1 MMMKEHHHHHH
12 HHHHP
17 KMMIVKH
24 HHHHHPHHLKK
35 DTTADS
41 IIVQKLIMR
50 MAPRDW
56 CEFLMKHDH
65 QAATLL
71 PDLRK
76 FLHTKY
82 IHEGNTHNRDKYG
95 QLCNLAEYPLTHRP
109 YEDDFSAKRK
119 LTFDPIKSIDQ
130 AHCNKPTTFI
140 NRPFG
145 GSTFP
150 AYMSKEEY
158 ERKCL
163 SSQCFFLPSYY
174 DNGGIYIDQSPAD
187 PPYGL
192 YRINVAGKMV
202 QVM

>member
-1 MMMKEHHHHHH
+1 
-12 HHHHP
+12 
-17 KMMIVKH
+17 
-24 HHHHHPHHLKK
+24 
-35 DTTADS
+35 
-41 IIVQKLIMR
+41 MR
-50 MAPRDW
+50 IFNEARSPSSNTSTRFYENSFIPNIYTREIRITETNM
-56 CEFLMKHDH
+56 
-65 QAATLL
+65 
-71 PDLRK
+71 
-76 FLHTKY
+76 
-82 IHEGNTHNRDKYG
+82 GNCIQYG
-95 QLCNLAEYPLTHRP
+95 QIWANMGN
-109 YEDDFSAKRK
+109 
-119 LTFDPIKSIDQ
+119 PIKSIDQ

-163 SSQCFFLPSYY
+163 SSQFFFLPSYY